1 VVADDDD
8 PVGAEMA
15 RLARAVLGAVS
26 LVVAP
31 AAVDPAVPLLSG
43 RSLVDGRA
51 TAYVCRDMV
60 CRRPVT
66 TAEELRAQL
75 AAR

>member
-1 VVADDDD
+1 
-8 PVGAEMA
+8 
-15 RLARAVLGAVS
+15 VS